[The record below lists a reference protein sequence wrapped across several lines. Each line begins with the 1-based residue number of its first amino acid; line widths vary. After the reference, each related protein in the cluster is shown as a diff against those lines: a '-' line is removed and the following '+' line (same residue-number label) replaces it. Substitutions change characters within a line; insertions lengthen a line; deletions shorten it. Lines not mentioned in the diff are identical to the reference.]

1 MIQIPRFDVA
11 LEPLP
16 GLDRMV
22 LSGGPSFGIVSI
34 RIHFDHGTA
43 SEPDEVSGLLD
54 VALTMLDR
62 GTHRMPRLVLSR
74 AFERLGAS
82 LGVRA
87 FRTSWYVDLTVLEEY
102 LDQALDL
109 LLEYLT
115 DSAFDADEL
124 SDVLTEAE
132 EEAETALEDPGG
144 ILARMNGPVLW
155 SGTAWEHHPDGR
167 VETRRRIKAEMLGPR
182 MLEALGAK
190 AVAGIAAEDPG
201 HHAKAVAGWMAKLR
215 TLVPVNKS
223 EKVRRP
229 PIRTGAVSAA
239 RTRGGAQAA
248 LMLSAPAPSSL
259 DESWDAVVLHN
270 AAFGSGF
277 MTPLVQ
283 RVRGKE
289 GLSYGIGSTL
299 VPDRDESL
307 FAVQCSPQ
315 GSKAAYT
322 ASVCLDAW
330 DRFVETPMTDTYL
343 EQVKSY
349 YLGTLLMRAETV
361 RQRMGQ
367 AVQYVASNRQV
378 SELWEHPRRLSELDA
393 ATVSA
398 VASRYG
404 FGTGSYIVVCAL
416 PKGISDPG
424 WKRHFDALQRE
435 GVHLRRLR

>member
-16 GLDRMV
+16 GTDRLV

-43 SEPDEVSGLLD
+43 SEPESVSGLLD

-62 GTHRMPRLVLSR
+62 GTRRLPRLALSR

-115 DSAFDADEL
+115 ESSFDAAEL
-124 SDVLTEAE
+124 DDVLTEAE
-132 EEAETALEDPGG
+132 EEADTALEDPGG

-167 VETRRRIKAEMLGPR
+167 VETRRRITAEMLAPR
-182 MLEALGAK
+182 MVEALAAK
-190 AVAGIAAEDPG
+190 AVAGIAAEDPSR
-201 HHAKAVAGWMAKLR
+201 HAKAVAGWMARLR
-215 TLVPVNKS
+215 ERVPVARS

-248 LMLSAPAPSSL
+248 LMLSAPAPSSQDDL
-259 DESWDAVVLHN
+259 WDAVVLHN

-289 GLSYGIGSTL
+289 GLSYGIGSSL
-299 VPDRDESL
+299 IPDSQESL

-330 DRFVETPMTDTYL
+330 NRFVETPMTDTYL
-343 EQVKSY
+343 DQVKSY

-367 AVQYVASNRQV
+367 AVQYVASNRPV

-393 ATVSA
+393 ASVSA
-398 VASRYG
+398 VAPKYG

-424 WKRHFDALQRE
+424 WKRHFDALPRE

>member
-115 DSAFDADEL
+115 DSAFTAEEL

-132 EEAETALEDPGG
+132 EEADTALEDPGG

-182 MLEALGAK
+182 MMEALGAK

-201 HHAKAVAGWMAKLR
+201 RHSKAIAGWMAKLR
-215 TLVPVNKS
+215 TLVPVSKS

-229 PIRTGAVSAA
+229 PSGPV
-239 RTRGGAQAA
+239 
-248 LMLSAPAPSSL
+248 LSALRGREAAPRPHS
-259 DESWDAVVLHN
+259 
-270 AAFGSGF
+270 
-277 MTPLVQ
+277 
-283 RVRGKE
+283 
-289 GLSYGIGSTL
+289 
-299 VPDRDESL
+299 
-307 FAVQCSPQ
+307 C
-315 GSKAAYT
+315 
-322 ASVCLDAW
+322 
-330 DRFVETPMTDTYL
+330 
-343 EQVKSY
+343 
-349 YLGTLLMRAETV
+349 
-361 RQRMGQ
+361 
-367 AVQYVASNRQV
+367 
-378 SELWEHPRRLSELDA
+378 
-393 ATVSA
+393 
-398 VASRYG
+398 
-404 FGTGSYIVVCAL
+404 
-416 PKGISDPG
+416 
-424 WKRHFDALQRE
+424 
-435 GVHLRRLR
+435 

>member
-1 MIQIPRFDVA
+1 MIQIPRFDLSLEA
-11 LEPLP
+11 LT
-16 GLDRMV
+16 GSDRLV

-34 RIHFDHGTA
+34 RIHFDHGSA
-43 SEPDEVSGLLD
+43 SEPPEQSGLLD

-62 GTHRMPRLVLSR
+62 GTRRLPRLELSR

-82 LGVRA
+82 LGVRT
-87 FRTSWYVDLTVLEEY
+87 FRTSWYVDLTVLEEH
-102 LDQALDL
+102 LERSLDL

-115 DSAFDADEL
+115 EPAFDAEEL
-124 SDVLTEAE
+124 ADVLGEAE
-132 EEAETALEDPGG
+132 EEADTALEDPSG
-144 ILARMNGPVLW
+144 ILSRMNSPALW
-155 SGTAWEHHPDGR
+155 AGTSWAHHPDGR
-167 VETRRRIKAEMLGPR
+167 VETRRTFRTA
-182 MLEALGAK
+182 MLEPRLREALAAK
-190 AVAGIAAEDPG
+190 AVVGIAAEEPG
-201 HHAKAVAGWMAKLR
+201 LHTAAVAGLLSRLR
-215 TLVPVNKS
+215 ERVPCV
-223 EKVRRP
+223 EQRREQRP
-229 PIRTGAVSAA
+229 PIRTGLVTAA

-248 LMLSAPAPSSL
+248 LMLCANAPSL
-259 DESWDAVVLHN
+259 HDPRWDAAVLHN

-289 GLSYGIGSTL
+289 GLSNGSGSSL
-299 VPDRDESL
+299 LPDSQTSL

-315 GSKAAYT
+315 GGKAAYT

-330 DRFVETPMTDTYL
+330 KEFVAAPLTDSYL

-367 AVQYVASNRQV
+367 AVQYAASNRPV

-393 ATVSA
+393 AA
-398 VASRYG
+398 VGSVAGAYG
-404 FGTGSYIVVCAL
+404 FGTGEFLVVCAL

-424 WKRHFDALQRE
+424 WGRHFATMPRK
-435 GVHLRRLR
+435 GIHLRSLR